1 MEEEKRTFK
10 QGDFVTYDNKPGS
23 FVIFEGI
30 DNSTS
35 TYKKLSVIVNYDP
48 SKYRQ
53 HDDGVYRSS
62 PFLEVATKDTRCEK
76 TLDEDKETYWVRLC
90 TPGEKE
96 RALAKLEEYGYAW
109 NEELMAIVNKD
120 TGEIIRKV
128 VTPKVEYHGEIIRP
142 ITAKFKKLLRM
153 FCIETN
159 RKKYSYQN
167 SGGYGGYG
175 RYGWDGYDDEY
186 GCYYDD

>member
-1 MEEEKRTFK
+1 MEEKKTFK
-10 QGDFVTYDNKPGS
+10 KGDFITYDNKPGS

-35 TYKKLSVIVNYDP
+35 SYKKLSVIANYDP

-53 HDDGVYRSS
+53 HDDGTYRTS

-76 TLDEDKETYWVRLC
+76 TLDDEKETFWVRLC
-90 TPGEKE
+90 TPREKE
-96 RALAKLEEYGYAW
+96 NALAKLEEYGYYW
-109 NEELMAIVNKD
+109 NEDLLALIDKE

-128 VTPKVEYHGEIIRP
+128 ITPKIEYHGEIIKP
-142 ITAKFKKLLRM
+142 ITEKFKKLLRM

-167 SGGYGGYG
+167 DTRYQYG
-175 RYGWDGYDDEY
+175 RYWDECGYGED
-186 GCYYDD
+186 YYD

>member
-1 MEEEKRTFK
+1 MESEKRFFK

-35 TYKKLSVIVNYDP
+35 NYKKLSVIVNYDP

-53 HDDGVYRSS
+53 HDDGTYRSS
-62 PFLEVATKDTRCEK
+62 PFLEVATKNTRCEK

-90 TPGEKE
+90 TPTEKAK
-96 RALAKLEEYGYAW
+96 ALKTLEEYGYVW
-109 NEELMAIVNKD
+109 NEELLAIVDKN

-128 VTPKVEYHGEIIRP
+128 VAPKVEYHGEIIRP
-142 ITAKFKKLLRM
+142 ITKKFKKLLRM

-159 RKKYSYQN
+159 KKKYSYQN
-167 SGGYGGYG
+167 SGYPYG
-175 RYGWDGYDDEY
+175 RYPAWDGYDDEY
-186 GCYYDD
+186 GYGYYD